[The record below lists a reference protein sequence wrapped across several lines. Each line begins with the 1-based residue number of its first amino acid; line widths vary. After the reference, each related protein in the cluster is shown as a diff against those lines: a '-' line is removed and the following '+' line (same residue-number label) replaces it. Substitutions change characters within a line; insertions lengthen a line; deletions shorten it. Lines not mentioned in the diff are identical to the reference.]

1 MYTCN
6 VFIDCFLLLFV
17 YLLLFYALMRTER
30 KSNNNIFENSLSN
43 CLDNLYTSV
52 STILENQCLTFIEKL
67 ASYNFYKNECD
78 M

>member
-6 VFIDCFLLLFV
+6 VFIDCFLLLFG

-30 KSNNNIFENSLSN
+30 KSNSNIFENSSSN

-52 STILENQCLTFIEKL
+52 STILENQYLTFIEKL
-67 ASYNFYKNECD
+67 ASYNFCKNECD